1 MHREPHDCVKTAL
14 QRMDATHADEV
25 LGAISAGFVEGLV
38 ELDVMRSQFITNVSK
53 TLTPCRDRL

>member
-53 TLTPCRDRL
+53 